1 MESKGV
7 GGREGWEWRTTVNR
21 YFFWGGEM
29 FLDCADGYKTVPIQK
44 TIELYILLLYFL
56 AVMWDLSYPTRD

>member
-1 MESKGV
+1 MGMK
-7 GGREGWEWRTTVNR
+7 TTVNR
-21 YFFWGGEM
+21 YFFWGDEM
-29 FLDCADGYKTVPIQK
+29 FLDCADGYKTAPIQK

>member
-21 YFFWGGEM
+21 YFFWGDET

-44 TIELYILLLYFL
+44 HYQVIHFIALLFGRY
-56 AVMWDLSYPTRD
+56 VGS